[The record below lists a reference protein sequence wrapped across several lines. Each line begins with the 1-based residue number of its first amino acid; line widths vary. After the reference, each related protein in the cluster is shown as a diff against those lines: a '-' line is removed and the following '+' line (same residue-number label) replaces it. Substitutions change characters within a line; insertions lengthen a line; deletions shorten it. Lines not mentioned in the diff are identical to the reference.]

1 MTDVALLRAFRAAK
15 DTPDRDYAAAL
26 DMAAVAAIIGYSRA
40 HFIHTFRRIY
50 GETPGQYRMR
60 RRIERA
66 ADLLRTTNGTICLSV
81 GFTSLGSF
89 TSRFVR
95 LMGTSPLRYRTA
107 ATSRTASPSI
117 PACFAMMWRTDASPP
132 ICSPNF

>member
-1 MTDVALLRAFRAAK
+1 ML
-15 DTPDRDYAAAL
+15 DRDYAAAM
-26 DMAAVAAIIGYSRA
+26 DMVAIAASIGYSRA
-40 HFIHTFRRIY
+40 HFIHMFRRIY

-66 ADLLRTTNGTICLSV
+66 ADLLRTTNGTVTDICLSV

-95 LMGTSPLRYRTA
+95 LMGTSPSQYRTA
-107 ATSRTASPSI
+107 ARRRGASSSI
-117 PACFAMMWRTDASPP
+117 PACFAMMWRTDTQPP
-132 ICSPNF
+132 DV